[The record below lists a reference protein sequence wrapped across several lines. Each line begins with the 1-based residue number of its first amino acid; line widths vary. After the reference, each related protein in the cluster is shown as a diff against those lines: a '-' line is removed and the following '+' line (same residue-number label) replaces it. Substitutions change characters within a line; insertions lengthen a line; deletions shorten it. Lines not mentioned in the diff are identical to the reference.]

1 MRKTGL
7 YMNQLETFK
16 RWLREDI
23 KRLCAEAQRKRLKP
37 CVRLNGTSDIDVQ
50 EVFGDIL
57 DEFSSAQFY
66 DYSKVWNRKAY
77 KSNYYLVYSRSET
90 TTEKAID
97 KKIEEGY
104 NVAVVFDKVP
114 KTWRGHTVVP
124 GDDSDLRFLDPQGVI
139 VGLQAKSRAK
149 SDTTGFVVQVK
160 APSEM
165 VQTQVKGG

>member
-7 YMNQLETFK
+7 FMNQLETFK

-57 DEFSSAQFY
+57 DEFPSAQFY
-66 DYSKVWNRKAY
+66 DYTKVWNRVAK
-77 KSNYYLVYSRSET
+77 KPNYYLVYSRSET

-97 KKIEEGY
+97 KRLKEGY
-104 NVAVVFDKVP
+104 NVAVVFDEVPAEWLGHKV
-114 KTWRGHTVVP
+114 VA
-124 GDDSDLRFLDPQGVI
+124 GDDSDLRFLDPTGAVI
-139 VGLQAKSRAK
+139 GLTSKGKARK
-149 SDTTGFVVQVK
+149 DDTGFVVRV
-160 APSEM
+160 
-165 VQTQVKGG
+165 GGAST

>member
-57 DEFSSAQFY
+57 DEFPSAQFY
-66 DYSKVWNRKAY
+66 DYTKVWNRVAK
-77 KSNYYLVYSRSET
+77 KPNYYLVYSRSET

-97 KKIEEGY
+97 KKIEDGY
-104 NVAVVFDKVP
+104 NVAVVFDKTP

-139 VGLQAKSRAK
+139 IALSAKGAARK
-149 SDTTGFVVQVK
+149 DTTGFVVQVK
-160 APSEM
+160 
-165 VQTQVKGG
+165 GG